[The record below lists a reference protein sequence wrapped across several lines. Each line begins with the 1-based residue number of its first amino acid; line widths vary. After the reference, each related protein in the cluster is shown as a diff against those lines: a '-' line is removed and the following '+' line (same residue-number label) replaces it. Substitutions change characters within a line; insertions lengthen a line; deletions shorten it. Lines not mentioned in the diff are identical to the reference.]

1 MPGFVR
7 DQHHL
12 PNARAIASAQSQQ
25 RPQCQPPTLGRSSG
39 AQSTRK
45 IWSSVTIPA
54 HATRGAFSRSLIAPS
69 CALGR
74 PHWQSPITLQLRS
87 KVPLVLPSRNRTA
100 RTMAILSRQESIDA
114 GGSSISL
121 MAISLPSYASA
132 CTIASAPPAE
142 SLSAVMQQLS
152 DCLLLVDCAVLSI
165 GTG

>member
-1 MPGFVR
+1 
-7 DQHHL
+7 
-12 PNARAIASAQSQQ
+12 
-25 RPQCQPPTLGRSSG
+25 
-39 AQSTRK
+39 
-45 IWSSVTIPA
+45 
-54 HATRGAFSRSLIAPS
+54 
-69 CALGR
+69 
-74 PHWQSPITLQLRS
+74 
-87 KVPLVLPSRNRTA
+87 
-100 RTMAILSRQESIDA
+100 MAILSRQESIDA